1 MKMQVAFLPGGKFAL
16 VLSGVKIADTEES
29 QRFASAARAAR
40 EEVGAE
46 AVLVFADDVEL
57 DGFAALGPDEPPA
70 MPDWTARVD
79 RPLEEG

>member
-16 VLSGVKIADTEES
+16 VLSGAHAT
-29 QRFASAARAAR
+29 AARDLNGLREDIGAASI
-40 EEVGAE
+40 
-46 AVLVFADDVEL
+46 LVFEDDVEL
-57 DGFAALGPDEPPA
+57 EGFAALGPDEPPA